1 MYLCFVV
8 VLSGVTGEGVPYVI
22 TKVGSFVKL
31 VFLSLG
37 FIVLLS
43 FKTFAAEPPNAE
55 QVLEEIN
62 LARTNPAAYAGFLR
76 QFRSYFKGRVYQQPG
91 SDIRIQ
97 TQEGRK
103 AVDEAITFL
112 ARQKPLKPLTW
123 SNGLAVAAG
132 SLVNEQGSTGATG
145 HRDSHG
151 NGPRERVEYQGKWE
165 RNLAE
170 NIGYGP
176 TEAREMVV
184 QLIVDDG
191 VSDRGHRRNIFTA
204 GFGTAG
210 IACGP
215 HPRFGSMCVI
225 DFTGGFRD

>member
-1 MYLCFVV
+1 MI
-8 VLSGVTGEGVPYVI
+8 SKAGT
-22 TKVGSFVKL
+22 FVKL

-43 FKTFAAEPPNAE
+43 FNAFAAEPPEAG

-62 LARTNPAAYAGFLR
+62 LARTDPAAYAGFLR
-76 QFRSYFKGRVYQQPG
+76 RFRSYFKGRVYQQPD

-112 ARQKPLKPLTW
+112 SRQKPLKPLVW
-123 SNGLAVAAG
+123 SNGLAAAAG

-145 HRDSHG
+145 HSDSHG
-151 NGPRERVEYQGKWE
+151 NGHRERVESQGKWE
-165 RNLAE
+165 RSLAE

-176 TEAREMVV
+176 TVARDMVM

-204 GFGTAG
+204 GFGSAG
-210 IACGP
+210 VACGP
-215 HPRFGSMCVI
+215 HQIGRAHV
-225 DFTGGFRD
+225 